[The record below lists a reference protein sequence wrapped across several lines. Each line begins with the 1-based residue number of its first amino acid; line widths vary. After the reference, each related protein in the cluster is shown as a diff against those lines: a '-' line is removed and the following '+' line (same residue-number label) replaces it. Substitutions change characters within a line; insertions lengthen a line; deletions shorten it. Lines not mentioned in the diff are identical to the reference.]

1 MNEINFK
8 EQVVIAPSGDLTTV
22 IPLFSIAEAYN
33 MDKMDAHMIVL
44 GKPKIQAYAIM
55 TDENNLMCINA
66 DFAESKLEFLGD
78 LWVWSRGRTKLLFC

>member
-1 MNEINFK
+1 MKNINFN

-22 IPLFSIAEAYN
+22 IPLFSIADAYN

-44 GKPKIQAYAIM
+44 GKPKVQAYAVM
-55 TDENNLMCINA
+55 VAEDQLQVINA

-78 LWVWSRGRTKLLFC
+78 L